1 MREHYEFN
9 LHDDERK
16 PGKVRRILKQT
27 TAVALTAVM
36 AGTLAVG
43 GMNVLGHN
51 SIVSAEEKQRAVL
64 KTAVGTEESSDI
76 QTTETGLSAET
87 ESSAVA
93 DLVEETLPSIVAI
106 STLSIQEV
114 QNYYGMFGF
123 YGGTAPIQREVEG
136 GGSGI
141 IIGKND
147 TELLIVTNNH
157 VIADTK
163 TISIS
168 FADNETVEGKVK
180 GYDETKD
187 VAIVAVPLDDIKT
200 STLESIAIATI
211 GSSDDA
217 RVGEQVLVIGNAL
230 GYGTSVTSGIISAK
244 NRIFDASGRVTL
256 DPDEDDLRNGQ
267 KLIQTDAA
275 INGGNSGGAMINMKG
290 EVIGIACAKDVSIA
304 VEGVCYAIA
313 ISDVDEILEDLM
325 NEETRETLPDD
336 EHGIL
341 GITGMSISAEEVVKF
356 GFPEGVYIAE
366 VTEGGA
372 ADKAGIKDNCIITKF
387 NGHKVS
393 TIEKLIS
400 YVNTYRP
407 GEEVEITY
415 AISNGGVYE
424 ENTVTVTLGEQT
436 EDYKASHNSS
446 SEDEEEDDRE
456 DRSRKSDDDEDFDLD
471 DDDDFD
477 DDEDLDDDY
486 DDDEFDPYGDS
497 RDGRSREDIFDDWA
511 RGFYGGY

>member
-9 LHDDERK
+9 LNEEERK
-16 PGKVRRILKQT
+16 PGKVRRMLKKT

-43 GMNVLGHN
+43 GINVLG
-51 SIVSAEEKQRAVL
+51 VSAEEPRRAVL
-64 KTAVGTEESSDI
+64 KTAVETEEAE
-76 QTTETGLSAET
+76 TTETTGLAAE
-87 ESSAVA
+87 EGSNAVA

-106 STLSIQEV
+106 STLSIEEV
-114 QNYYGMFGF
+114 QDYYGMFGF
-123 YGGTAPIQREVEG
+123 YGGSAPIQREVEG

-157 VIADTK
+157 VTSNAK
-163 TISIS
+163 TISIT

-180 GYDETKD
+180 GYDANKD

-200 STLESIAIATI
+200 STLESISIATI
-211 GSSDDA
+211 GSSDES

-244 NRIFDASGRVTL
+244 NRIFDAKGNVYL

-290 EVIGIACAKDVSIA
+290 EVIGIACAKDVSVA

-313 ISDVDEILEDLM
+313 ISDVTDILEDLM
-325 NEETRETLPDD
+325 NEETRDPLADD

-341 GITGMSISAEEVVKF
+341 GISGMTISADEVVKF
-356 GFPEGVYIAE
+356 GFPEGVYVAE
-366 VTEGGA
+366 VNEGGA
-372 ADKAGIKDNCIITKF
+372 AEEAGIKPNTIITKF
-387 NGHKVS
+387 NGHTVS
-393 TIEKLIS
+393 TIEQLIS

-407 GEEVEITY
+407 GEEVEITFE
-415 AISNGGVYE
+415 ISNDGSYE
-424 ENTVTVTLGEQT
+424 EKTVTVTLGEQT
-436 EDYKASHNSS
+436 EDYKKSQGMTEDA
-446 SEDEEEDDRE
+446 EDETDEDSDEGKDRKDDRAH
-456 DRSRKSDDDEDFDLD
+456 DYD
-471 DDDDFD
+471 DDDDD
-477 DDEDLDDDY
+477 DTLDDGDDQY
-486 DDDEFDPYGDS
+486 DDDFDPFGDAS
-497 RDGRSREDIFDDWA
+497 DGRSRDDIFDDWGY
-511 RGFYGGY
+511 GFFGGGY